1 MTLTSYFAPEGLGLS
16 IFQDRYARFPGET
29 FTAAARRQA
38 KHVATAEPE
47 EDREFYEE
55 VFFEELATNRFMPG
69 GRIMYGAGR
78 PKAQLLNCFVIPTDD
93 SIEGWGKA
101 VYDIMVI
108 SGRLGGV
115 GLNVSPIRPRG
126 AYIKGNGGIA
136 TGAVSF
142 AKIADSP
149 GYELVGGGGRRMA
162 MMICLDVTHPDIEEF
177 IEAKIEGD
185 ALNNANISVVIN
197 IPHEEFVQLVR
208 DDGQLELTFTGA
220 TDRDGNSIQKSVSA
234 RELWQKIVKNAW
246 LNGEPGVLNSYLAN
260 EYNNIWYYSDLVSTN
275 PCGEIWLE
283 PYGCCDL
290 GALVLPR
297 FVRNGT
303 VDWVQLEATIRAG
316 VRFLDNVLS
325 VNNYP
330 LPEIAENCQKVRRI
344 GLGVMGLHSM
354 LMDLGLK
361 YDSPESFAFVDE
373 LFEFIKIIA
382 YETSV
387 ALAYEKGP
395 FPAYNE
401 KFLESK
407 FIQELPDFVREDIA
421 AHGIRNCALLTIAPT
436 GTTSMIPD
444 FSSGI
449 EPIPAPVYWRTR
461 FVNTDD
467 GSRKRETTLVVREE
481 FNKYRDVVQGAADI
495 SVRAHFEMQR
505 IVQRHIDNAV
515 SKTINL
521 PSDYSPDQLAEIW
534 LDYLP
539 YMKGSTFYRWGSRE
553 FEPISPVPQEDWDR
567 VISETNGSTVY
578 GEDNTSIKAL
588 LDLDCVGGVC
598 AVPNQWE
605 EAVASAE

>member
-303 VDWVQLEATIRAG
+303 VDWQQLEATIRTG

-330 LPEIAENCQKVRRI
+330 LPEIAENCQNVRRI

-495 SVRAHFEMQR
+495 PVRAHFEMQR

-578 GEDNTSIKAL
+578 GEDNTSVKAL